1 MMHGTPARV
10 LAQHLGRNL
19 RFSGSRPPA
28 RGARPLPLGSV
39 PGAAGEVG
47 STTGC
52 VAMQFVRSVRRSIG
66 RVIGG
71 DPFGARV
78 AASTSLQGGGMGGSR
93 TGSLRVGR
101 ARKFSISETFSATM
115 RSPDLLRHVEAGA
128 ARSALPSANR
138 MGSAACVRY
147 LDRRL

>member
-1 MMHGTPARV
+1 MKAALQSAGKT
-10 LAQHLGRNL
+10 
-19 RFSGSRPPA
+19 FEIKTY
-28 RGARPLPLGSV
+28 
-39 PGAAGEVG
+39 PGV
-47 STTGC
+47 ST
-52 VAMQFVRSVRRSIG
+52 IG
-66 RVIGG
+66 
-71 DPFGARV
+71 
-78 AASTSLQGGGMGGSR
+78 
-93 TGSLRVGR
+93 RVGR